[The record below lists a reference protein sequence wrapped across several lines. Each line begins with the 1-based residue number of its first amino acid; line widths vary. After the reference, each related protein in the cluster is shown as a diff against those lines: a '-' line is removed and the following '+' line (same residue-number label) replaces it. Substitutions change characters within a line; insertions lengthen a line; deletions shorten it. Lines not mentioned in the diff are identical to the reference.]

1 MNILFEKSRLPYG
14 LSAPCIYIFK
24 HKVLTIIEI
33 KLVFDILCHL
43 SKKMLIF
50 VKFCS
55 IIVNDYRRTE
65 TSRP

>member
-43 SKKMLIF
+43 SKKNAYL
-50 VKFCS
+50 C
-55 IIVNDYRRTE
+55 
-65 TSRP
+65 